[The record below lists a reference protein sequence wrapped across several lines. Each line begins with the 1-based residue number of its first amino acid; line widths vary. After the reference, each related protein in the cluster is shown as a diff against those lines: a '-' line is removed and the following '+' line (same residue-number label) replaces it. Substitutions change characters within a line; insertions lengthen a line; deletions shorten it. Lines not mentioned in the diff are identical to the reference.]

1 MNIGERRGLVGTTSG
16 NMENLGNIVEA
27 IGDDMR
33 GGAVGDDVRESSAMG
48 DGSGIF
54 DFFSFCLLNSH

>member
-48 DGSGIF
+48 DGSVGYLI
-54 DFFSFCLLNSH
+54 FSFCLLNSH